1 MRRLQL
7 VELHDLPW
15 FPAAWRDPFTDFMA
29 FYSERLGPYS
39 EAHPVLADAL
49 RHAGSPRLVDLCSG
63 GGASV
68 LALKPA
74 LDAALGTPARVTL
87 TDKYP
92 NLGAFAAAARRF
104 AGEVDF
110 VAEPVDATAVPA
122 ELDGFR
128 TLVGSFH
135 HFPPPVAR
143 GILEDAVRKRR
154 GLAVLELTER
164 RPFLWLLPLL
174 VTPLLVWCLTPFIR
188 PATFRRLLWTYL
200 VPIVPLVAVVDG
212 FVSVLRSYT
221 PEELLALTAGLE
233 EGYCWKAGTVPSIG
247 AARIP
252 YLVGWPTATTDSGA

>member
-1 MRRLQL
+1 MQRLQL

-15 FPAAWRDPFTDFMA
+15 FPAQWRDALTDFMA
-29 FYSERLGPYS
+29 FYSELFRPYS
-39 EAHPVLADAL
+39 EVLPLLAEAL
-49 RHAGSPRLVDLCSG
+49 RSAGSRRLVDLCSG
-63 GGASV
+63 GGTSV

-74 LDAALGTPARVTL
+74 LDAALAEPVRVTL

-92 NLGAFAAAARRF
+92 NLEAFAAAARRF
-104 AGEVDF
+104 GGAVDF
-110 VAEPVDATAVPA
+110 VAEPVDASAVPPG
-122 ELDGFR
+122 LDGFR

-135 HFPPPVAR
+135 HFPPDVAR

-164 RPFLWLLPLL
+164 RPLLWLLPLL

-188 PATFRRLLWTYL
+188 PLTLRRLLWTYV
-200 VPIVPLVAVVDG
+200 VPVVPLVTVVDG

-221 PEELLALTAGLE
+221 PGELLALAAGLD
-233 EGYCWKAGTVPSIG
+233 EGYCWKAGRVRSIG

-252 YLVGWPTATTDSGA
+252 YLLGWPIGR